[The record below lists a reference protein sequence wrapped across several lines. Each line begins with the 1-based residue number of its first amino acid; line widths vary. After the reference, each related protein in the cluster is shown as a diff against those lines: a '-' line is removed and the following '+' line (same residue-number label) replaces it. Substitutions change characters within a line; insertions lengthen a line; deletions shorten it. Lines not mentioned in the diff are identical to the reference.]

1 MRMGREVLA
10 PPELPVYGGP
20 MEPGWIR
27 VWSRWAIPLGVAAS
41 IVAVGPRSRAFA
53 ETPAAKG
60 STAKASASP
69 AYSTEELAARARPSL
84 VTLTAR
90 GRDGSGEGVGTGF
103 VIDASGL
110 IATSLHVVGEA
121 RPITARL
128 ASGEELEITAV
139 HAFDRTTDLAIL
151 RVASTNL
158 SSLPLGDSSTLA
170 SGAEVVALGNP
181 LGLENSV
188 VAGVLSGRR
197 SLESVE
203 MLQVAIP
210 IEPGNSGG
218 PLLDRAG
225 RVEGI
230 VNAKSFL
237 TRNLGFATPVNLLK
251 PLLDHPNPVPFER
264 WVRTGRLDTNR
275 WEPRLGAQW
284 RQRSGRIQVD
294 GFGTGFGGRSYV
306 MQRNPAPEAPYEVTV
321 TVRLKDESGA
331 AGLLFGG
338 SDDGTHYGF
347 YPTGGQL
354 RLTAFEGP
362 EINDWRILGTVPSAA
377 YRPGDWN
384 VLRVRLEPARIRCW
398 VNGTEVFTESDTA
411 MRGRR
416 VGLAKFRNTSAEFRD
431 FACSPEVAPSVLPD
445 ASLLGTLGT
454 GQDPDPATLAELR
467 AHPAAA
473 RLLLS
478 DRARTLEREASRL
491 RELSA
496 RLHREQVRDQ
506 LVAEL
511 SKPEAGVD
519 LPYAALLVARLDDP
533 DLDVEGYRRQ
543 LDDLG
548 SEVLARMTPG
558 MTGPDQVEVLR
569 RFLFEENGFHG
580 SRHDYSNRANSRL
593 NEVLD
598 DREGLPITL
607 SLVFLAL
614 ADRAGIRD
622 VSGLPL
628 PGHFLVRYAP
638 PGQPPRLLDVF
649 NGGRSLTHAEADE
662 LGSEFSQVP
671 VRSELMPAATKRAM
685 IVRLVSNLQSF
696 TERDDGP
703 AESLRYADLLVAIA
717 GEPAAEAQQRIQRAR
732 LRSVTGDLPGA
743 REDLRWV
750 IAAAPPGVD
759 VERLSALLPPGEQEF
774 PQ

>member
-1 MRMGREVLA
+1 MDSSRN
-10 PPELPVYGGP
+10 
-20 MEPGWIR
+20 R
-27 VWSRWAIPLGVAAS
+27 VWHRRAVPLGVSALLIAVSLSSRATAEIAAAS
-41 IVAVGPRSRAFA
+41 D
-53 ETPAAKG
+53 AASNS
-60 STAKASASP
+60 STSVTL
-69 AYSTEELAARARPSL
+69 STEALAARARPSL

-103 VIDASGL
+103 VIDPSGL

-121 RPITARL
+121 RPVTARL
-128 ASGEELEITAV
+128 ASGEELEITGV
-139 HAFDRTTDLAIL
+139 HAFDRTSDLAVL

-158 SSLPLGDSSTLA
+158 PSLLLGDSAVLPA
-170 SGAEVVALGNP
+170 GAEVVAMGNP

-197 SLESVE
+197 TLESVE

-218 PLLDRAG
+218 PLMDRAG
-225 RVEGI
+225 RVQGI

-251 PLLDHPNPVPFER
+251 PLLEHPNPVPFER

-275 WEPRLGAQW
+275 WETRLGAQW
-284 RQRSGRIQVD
+284 RQRSGRVQVD
-294 GFGTGFGGRSYV
+294 GYGTGFGGRSYV
-306 MQRNPAPEAPYEVTV
+306 MQRNPAPEVPYEVTV

-331 AGLLFGG
+331 AGLIFGG
-338 SDDGTHYGF
+338 SEEGTHYGF

-362 EINDWRILGTVPSAA
+362 EVNDWRILGTVPSVA

-384 VLRVRLEPARIRCW
+384 VLRVRIEPTQIRCW
-398 VNGTEVFTESDTA
+398 VNGTEVFSENDAA

-416 VGLAKFRNTSAEFRD
+416 VGLAKFRNTSAEFRA
-431 FACSPEVAPSVLPD
+431 FACAAEVAPPVLPNP
-445 ASLLGTLGT
+445 SLLGTLASGR
-454 GQDPDPATLAELR
+454 DPDPATLSELR
-467 AHPAAA
+467 AHPGAA

-478 DRARTLEREASRL
+478 DRARTLEREALRL
-491 RELSA
+491 RELST

-511 SKPEAGVD
+511 SKPENEVD

-533 DLDVEGYRRQ
+533 DLDVDVYRRQ
-543 LDDLG
+543 LDELG
-548 SEVLARMTPG
+548 SEVRARMSPG
-558 MTGPDQVEVLR
+558 LTGSERVELLR
-569 RFLFEENGFHG
+569 KFLFEENGFHG

-614 ADRAGIRD
+614 ADRAGIGD

-649 NGGRSLTHAEADE
+649 NGGRAMTHAEADE

-671 VRSELMPAATKRAM
+671 VRSELMPSATKRAM
-685 IVRLVSNLQSF
+685 MVRLVSNLQSF
-696 TERDDGP
+696 TERDEGP
-703 AESLRYADLLVAIA
+703 GESLRYADLLVAIA

-732 LRSVTGDLPGA
+732 LRSVTGDLSGA

-750 IAAAPPGVD
+750 IAAAPPGID
-759 VERLSALLPPGEQEF
+759 VERLSALLPSGE
-774 PQ
+774 

>member
-1 MRMGREVLA
+1 
-10 PPELPVYGGP
+10 

-27 VWSRWAIPLGVAAS
+27 VRCRWALSLG
-41 IVAVGPRSRAFA
+41 
-53 ETPAAKG
+53 
-60 STAKASASP
+60 ASASMVLSLPPSRTLAESRTGLGP
-69 AYSTEELAARARPSL
+69 APAVPPLAALTTEELAARVKPSL
-84 VTLTAR
+84 VTLTVR
-90 GRDGSGEGVGTGF
+90 GRDGSGDGVGTGF
-103 VIDASGL
+103 VIDPSGL

-121 RPITARL
+121 RPVTARL
-128 ASGEELEITAV
+128 ASGEELEIAAV
-139 HAFDRTTDLAIL
+139 HAFDRSTDLAIL

-158 SSLPLGDSSTLA
+158 PALPLGDSSALSA
-170 SGAEVVALGNP
+170 GAEVVAMGNP

-197 SLESVE
+197 TLESVE

-251 PLLDHPNPVPFER
+251 PLLEHPNPVPFDR

-275 WEPRLGAQW
+275 WEARLGAQW

-294 GFGTGFGGRSYV
+294 GFGTGFGGRSFV
-306 MQRNPAPEAPYEVTV
+306 MQRNSAPDGTYEVAV

-331 AGLLFGG
+331 AGLIFGG
-338 SDDGTHYGF
+338 SDEGTHYGF

-362 EINDWRILGTVPSAA
+362 EVNNWRILGTVPSTA

-384 VLRVRLEPARIRCW
+384 VLRIRLEPARIRCW
-398 VNGTEVFTESDTA
+398 VNGTEVFSETDTA
-411 MRGRR
+411 MRGSR

-431 FACSPEVAPSVLPD
+431 FVCAAEAAPPGVPD

-454 GQDPDPATLAELR
+454 GKDPDPATLSELR

-478 DRARTLEREASRL
+478 DRARSLEREASQL
-491 RELSA
+491 RDLSA

-511 SKPEAGVD
+511 YKPEAGVD
-519 LPYAALLVARLDDP
+519 LPHAALLVARLDDP
-533 DLDVEGYRRQ
+533 DLDVEGYCRQ
-543 LDDLG
+543 LNDLG
-548 SEVLARMTPG
+548 SEVLVRMTPG
-558 MTGPDQVEVLR
+558 MTGAEQVEVLR
-569 RFLFEENGFHG
+569 KFLFEENGFHG

-638 PGQPPRLLDVF
+638 PGQTPRLLDVF

-696 TERDDGP
+696 TERDEGP

-759 VERLSALLPPGEQEF
+759 VERLSALLPPGE
-774 PQ
+774 